1 MKIELDGINT
11 IKKRNFHA
19 GAQESLRQVRFIIV
33 FKNVGEGTAK
43 DEKRKM
49 SDRRLNLNFITDAE
63 IKSA

>member
-11 IKKRNFHA
+11 IKKETSMQVHK
-19 GAQESLRQVRFIIV
+19 SLRQVRFIIV
-33 FKNVGEGTAK
+33 LKNVGECTAK
-43 DEKRKM
+43 NEKRKM

>member
-11 IKKRNFHA
+11 IKKETSMQVHK
-19 GAQESLRQVRFIIV
+19 SLRQVRFIIV
-33 FKNVGEGTAK
+33 LKNVGECTAK
-43 DEKRKM
+43 DEKGKM